1 MRLARSGSTARA
13 AATAALAALAFAGV
27 AGAGSPA
34 VARLEAPVTLAGP
47 AFAPRAWA
55 SGSASA
61 VRLAAGDWWGG
72 LYAARTGEA
81 VTVYVST
88 SYPADDTVA
97 RQWADF
103 FASLLHGPELTAV
116 TAYVA
121 PPGEIA
127 DLCGGAEALG
137 CYRNQRLVTIGD
149 STAGVSPTAV
159 AAHEFGHHV
168 AHNRV
173 NPPWR
178 ALDWGPKRWASHVG
192 VCARTKAGAFF
203 PANERRFYAQNPGE
217 GFAEAYR
224 LLNESRAG
232 ATTFSWPLVDQSFY
246 PDAGAFGAIEDDV
259 LRPWSA
265 PTVST
270 LPGRFRARGPRVW
283 RRTIPTPL
291 DGDLSVALT
300 LPPAATYELDL
311 LAADGRVV
319 LGRGL
324 WSGAGRKSVRL
335 TVCGHRSVT
344 LRVTRRGAPGAFRAE
359 VSRP

>member
-1 MRLARSGSTARA
+1 MPLGRPGSTARA

-27 AGAGSPA
+27 AGAASPA
-34 VARLEAPVTLAGP
+34 GARLEAPVTLAR
-47 AFAPRAWA
+47 AWSAPRAWT
-55 SGSASA
+55 SGSLAAS
-61 VRLAAGDWWGG
+61 RLAAGDWWGG
-72 LYAARTGEA
+72 RYAARTGEA

-88 SYPADDTVA
+88 TYPADETVV
-97 RQWADF
+97 RQWADYF
-103 FASLLHGPELTAV
+103 GSLVHGPELAV
-116 TAYVA
+116 LTAYVV
-121 PPGEIA
+121 PPAEIA

-137 CYRNQRLVTIGD
+137 CYRYQRLVTIGD
-149 STAGVSPTAV
+149 STAGVPPTAV

-192 VCARTKAGAFF
+192 VCSRTKAGAFF
-203 PANERRFYAQNPGE
+203 PGNEDRFYAPNPGE

-224 LLNESRAG
+224 LHNESRAG

-246 PDAGAFGAIEDDV
+246 PDVGAFGAIEEDV
-259 LRPWSA
+259 LRPWRT
-265 PTVST
+265 PTVTT
-270 LPGRFRARGPRVW
+270 LSGRFRDRGPRVW

-291 DGDLSVALT
+291 DGDLSVAVT
-300 LPPAATYELDL
+300 LPPAAAYDVDL
-311 LAADGRVV
+311 LAADGGAI
-319 LGRGL
+319 LGSGL
-324 WSGAGRKSVRL
+324 WSGTGRKNVRV
-335 TVCGHRSVT
+335 TICGQRAVI